1 MKTILV
7 IEDTPDM
14 RENIVEILQLA
25 PYHVLQAA
33 NGKQGIALARQ
44 TRPDLILCD
53 IMMPE
58 LDGYGVLHIMGNDP
72 ALADVPFIFLT
83 AKAELTD
90 FRYGMNL
97 GADDYLTKPFD
108 DHTLL
113 NTVAV
118 RLQKGERGQ
127 TEPVQNP
134 VGLENLTSALLQEA
148 DTVQSLCDN
157 YPTTQFR
164 QKHRLFTAGSWPTAL
179 YFICRGKVKL
189 SKIDPSGNEFITM
202 LFGAGDFVGYLALL
216 EETVYPETGELL
228 EDAEVCTIPKA
239 DFLALIYHNQAVA
252 NRFIRL
258 LAGNVAAHQ
267 DRLLQLAYQSVR
279 KRVAEA
285 LLMVQRKYYSLP
297 TNSGQSESRPTDG
310 SETPPW
316 PDHTSGPRVP
326 AGTRQATHSKDAN
339 TSPPMTLSRE
349 NWSHLVGA
357 STETV
362 IRILSDLRTEGLID
376 VNGSQITLLNID
388 KLTQLKR

>member
-14 RENIVEILQLA
+14 RENIAEILQLA
-25 PYHVLQAA
+25 PYQVLQAA
-33 NGKQGIALARQ
+33 NGKQGIELARQ
-44 TRPDLILCD
+44 TRPDLIICD

-72 ALADVPFIFLT
+72 NLAEVPFIFLT

-127 TEPVQNP
+127 TEPLQNP
-134 VGLENLTSALLQEA
+134 VSLDNLASALLQQT
-148 DTVQSLCDN
+148 DTHQTLCDN
-157 YPTTQFR
+157 YPTAQFGR
-164 QKHRLFTAGSWPTAL
+164 KHRLFTAGSWPTAL
-179 YFICRGKVKL
+179 YFIRRGKVKL
-189 SKIDPSGNEFITM
+189 FKTDPSGNEFITI
-202 LFGAGDFVGYLALL
+202 LCGTGDFVGYLALL
-216 EETVYPETGELL
+216 QEMAYPETAELL
-228 EDAEVCTIPKA
+228 DDSEVCTIPKA
-239 DFLALIYHNQAVA
+239 DFLALIYHNQDVS
-252 NRFIRL
+252 NQFIRM
-258 LAGNVAAHQ
+258 LAGNVTAHQ

-285 LLMVQRKYYSLP
+285 LLMVQRKFYSQSDDSSISAW
-297 TNSGQSESRPTDG
+297 TNRPGSLRFPSGSGQPIASDDVNKSL
-310 SETPPW
+310 
-316 PDHTSGPRVP
+316 
-326 AGTRQATHSKDAN
+326 
-339 TSPPMTLSRE
+339 PMTLSRE

-362 IRILSDLRTEGLID
+362 IRILSDFRTEGLID
-376 VNGSQITLLNID
+376 VNGSQITLLDID
-388 KLTQLKR
+388 KLTNLKR